1 MQLDMLTMSAVS
13 VAVTAV
19 LGLVLVFTWVRE
31 RQSPFVGLWGLA
43 LLLTCAAMLT
53 GAAASADD
61 AVTALSL
68 ANALMILAEA
78 IKWHATRDFARRAA
92 VIGWVLAGPALFLVA
107 VHSGYLASF
116 GGRLI
121 LLCGLLALYNFA
133 AAFEL
138 SHANGAQLASRW
150 PAVVLLIVTGLGY
163 LSWVPLISTMP
174 VEQASAVFSIEWL
187 PWVILY
193 TLLVRVALAFTVL
206 SMAKERREWEQ
217 RIDAMTDELT
227 GLPNRRAL
235 FEAAD
240 ALCQKKDLKGKPI
253 SVLLFDLDHFKAT
266 NDGYGH
272 EAGDFVLRLF
282 ARKLSERL
290 DRASIVARL
299 GGEEFAAILP
309 GASPSDALAA
319 GEDVRRAFAQSAAFV
334 NGIAL
339 GATVSVGAASDPAF
353 DSDLDGLFR
362 QADAALY
369 AAKRA
374 GRNRVELLAPVE
386 VSALE
391 ALRRKVRAANREVPM
406 PIERAAFRKSA

>member
-1 MQLDMLTMSAVS
+1 MHLDMLTMSVAS

-43 LLLTCAAMLT
+43 LLLTCIAIVTGMSASVRDAA
-53 GAAASADD
+53 
-61 AVTALSL
+61 TALTL
-68 ANALMILAEA
+68 GNALLVLAEA
-78 IKWHATRDFARRAA
+78 IKWRAA
-92 VIGWVLAGPALFLVA
+92 RGFGHRSVRLGWILAGPALFLIA
-107 VHSGYLASF
+107 VHSGYLVSF
-116 GGRLI
+116 GSRLI
-121 LLCGLLALYNFA
+121 LLCSLLAIYNFA

-138 SHANGAQLASRW
+138 ARPDGAQLVSRW
-150 PAVVLLIVTGLGY
+150 PVVVLLIVTALGF
-163 LSWVPLISTMP
+163 LSWVPLIGVMP
-174 VEQASAVFSIEWL
+174 IEQASAVFSIEYL

-206 SMAKERREWEQ
+206 SMAKERQEWEQ

-240 ALCQKKDLKGKPI
+240 ALCHKDLKDEPI

-272 EAGDFVLRLF
+272 ETGDLVLKLF

-290 DRASIVARL
+290 DGACIVARL

-309 GASPSDALAA
+309 GAGPEEALAA
-319 GEDVRRAFAQSAAFV
+319 GEDVRRAFARSAAFV

-339 GATVSVGAASDPAF
+339 GATVSVGAASDGTF
-353 DSDLDGLFR
+353 NSDLDGLFR
-362 QADAALY
+362 RADAALY

-374 GRNRVELLAPVE
+374 GRNRVELLEPFDA
-386 VSALE
+386 SALE
-391 ALRRKVRAANREVPM
+391 ALKRKIRAASRERPA
-406 PIERAAFRKSA
+406 PERAFRKSA